1 VTHHVRRPAV
11 KVVATGGASP
21 LIQALSFVEAPFH
34 AAGILERR
42 KMPFSVGARKVG
54 VRVKVPRSNA

>member
-1 VTHHVRRPAV
+1 VVRHRSSRPF
-11 KVVATGGASP
+11 
-21 LIQALSFVEAPFH
+21 SFVEAPFH

-54 VRVKVPRSNA
+54 ALVKVPRSNA